1 MAAPQRH
8 LTSYVGAAAL
18 VVLLPSLVASQRL
31 DASAKGCIANET
43 RAWVPGATV
52 SVFNE
57 GIDF

>member
-1 MAAPQRH
+1 